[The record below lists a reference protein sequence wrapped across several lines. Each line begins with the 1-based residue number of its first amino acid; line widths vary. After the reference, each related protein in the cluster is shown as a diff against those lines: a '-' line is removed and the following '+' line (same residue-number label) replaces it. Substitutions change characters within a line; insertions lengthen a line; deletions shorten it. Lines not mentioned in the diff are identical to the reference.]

1 MENTET
7 QNYTFRQKVENFL
20 YHYKFQTI
28 AVCFI
33 LFVLVWVIVTSIGK
47 GGGEV
52 YLGYI
57 GEYSYSNSE
66 ADALG
71 EKMSDLLKLDV
82 DGDGESNIQLNRYHY
97 YSAEQIKE
105 LSEKAKEKGEDV
117 GYYPVLNEKNYQYF
131 VTELENGNTAVWFV
145 SKEVYDMMDKSSL
158 MTIEDALGYI
168 PEKGAVDKYA
178 IDCSTLRFSVETTR
192 EVTFNTYLIIRG
204 NRVHSFIQG
213 EEESRAELER
223 SLALYR
229 AIAEYKK

>member
-1 MENTET
+1 M
-7 QNYTFRQKVENFL
+7 QSYTFRQKAENFL
-20 YHYKFQTI
+20 YHYKFHTI
-28 AVCFI
+28 AVCFVI
-33 LFVLVWVIVTSIGK
+33 FVIVWAIVTSIGK
-47 GGGEV
+47 EGGEV
-52 YLGYI
+52 SLGYI

-66 ADALG
+66 IDALG
-71 EKMSDLLKLDV
+71 KKMSDILKLDV
-82 DGDGESNIQLNRYHY
+82 DGDGKSNIQLNSYHY

-105 LSEKAKEKGEDV
+105 LGEKAKENNEDAA
-117 GYYPVLNEKNYQYF
+117 YYPVLNEKNYQYF

-145 SKEVYDMMDKSSL
+145 SKEVYEMMDKSSL

-178 IDCSTLRFSVETTR
+178 IDCSTLRFSAETTR

-223 SLALYR
+223 SLALYQ
-229 AIAEYKK
+229 AIVEYKK